1 MLTSIL
7 LETKYVT
14 TLWEISSS
22 LRNFQTF
29 KCHEKALSKPYQ
41 LHSSKL
47 CLEIRYVKFFP
58 TYFFRLKF
66 ILAARAWRFCAVT
79 GSFKRQQVRWIQKLY
94 YLTQKKQKMSQKI
107 LLMKLSVKIIR
118 VTKKCIRNLQKYI
131 VKLSLVVL
139 GQLLCILGFI
149 RYCASTSWWKRFIL
163 NFLTEKIVVYNWHL
177 ATNVWLFGEK
187 EKKKEKEKAKIKK
200 IKRWKTRILLQLL
213 NNQMLLPCLFC

>member
-1 MLTSIL
+1 MKICFLCNEEIIFLIKQNADIYKSMRNFMLTSIL

-58 TYFFRLKF
+58 THFFRLKF

-94 YLTQKKQKMSQKI
+94 YLTQKNRKC
-107 LLMKLSVKIIR
+107 R
-118 VTKKCIRNLQKYI
+118 KK
-131 VKLSLVVL
+131 S
-139 GQLLCILGFI
+139 F
-149 RYCASTSWWKRFIL
+149 WWSYL
-163 NFLTEKIVVYNWHL
+163 
-177 ATNVWLFGEK
+177 
-187 EKKKEKEKAKIKK
+187 
-200 IKRWKTRILLQLL
+200 
-213 NNQMLLPCLFC
+213 

>member
-66 ILAARAWRFCAVT
+66 ILAARLEDFV
-79 GSFKRQQVRWIQKLY
+79 
-94 YLTQKKQKMSQKI
+94 
-107 LLMKLSVKIIR
+107 
-118 VTKKCIRNLQKYI
+118 
-131 VKLSLVVL
+131 
-139 GQLLCILGFI
+139 QLLAVSRGSKWDEFKNYII
-149 RYCASTSWWKRFIL
+149 WHKK
-163 NFLTEKIVVYNWHL
+163 TE
-177 ATNVWLFGEK
+177 NV
-187 EKKKEKEKAKIKK
+187 AKNPFDEVICKNHK
-200 IKRWKTRILLQLL
+200 SD
-213 NNQMLLPCLFC
+213 

>member
-1 MLTSIL
+1 MKICFLCNEEIIFLIKQNADIYKSMRNFMLTSIL

-94 YLTQKKQKMSQKI
+94 YLTQKNRKC
-107 LLMKLSVKIIR
+107 R
-118 VTKKCIRNLQKYI
+118 KK
-131 VKLSLVVL
+131 S
-139 GQLLCILGFI
+139 F
-149 RYCASTSWWKRFIL
+149 WWSYL
-163 NFLTEKIVVYNWHL
+163 
-177 ATNVWLFGEK
+177 
-187 EKKKEKEKAKIKK
+187 
-200 IKRWKTRILLQLL
+200 
-213 NNQMLLPCLFC
+213 